1 VDDHGQSK
9 NKILPWGEA
18 EPVGFAGPA
27 MIRIAMETA
36 KPPLLLS
43 CPDCDALFSAPVVRE
58 NERVICPQ
66 CQANLFSRRPN
77 FVHRAAALVFAAA
90 LFFILANAFPFLTLQ
105 ANYRQSSMH
114 LVGCVSGLDAQGFHL
129 LAAMVGVFTLAA
141 PTLLIAGLLYIL
153 VPLLRGRRLPWALPF
168 CRAIRE
174 ARSWS
179 MVEVFLLGV
188 VVSLLKL
195 GTVATLTLGTSF
207 WAFVGLMVCLI
218 AALTLIDYA
227 ELWEQLEVAQE

>member
-1 VDDHGQSK
+1 MS
-9 NKILPWGEA
+9 
-18 EPVGFAGPA
+18 
-27 MIRIAMETA
+27 RIVMETA

-66 CQANLFSRRPN
+66 CRANLFSPRPN
-77 FVHRAAALVFAAA
+77 FVHRATALVFAAA
-90 LFFILANAFPFLTLQ
+90 FFFILANTFPFLTLQ

-195 GTVATLTLGTSF
+195 GTLATLTLGTSF

-218 AALTLIDYA
+218 TALTQIDYA
-227 ELWEQLEVAQE
+227 ELWEQLEAAQA